1 MRTKSKKPYGNR
13 PGRKKRQAR
22 GGYNFPTPALLINH
36 MGIVEISRA
45 MTGRWPHPGF
55 KEG

>member
-1 MRTKSKKPYGNR
+1 MRTKSKKPHGNTS
-13 PGRKKRQAR
+13 GRKKRQAR
-22 GGYNFPTPALLINH
+22 GGYNFPTPALLINR

-55 KEG
+55 KD